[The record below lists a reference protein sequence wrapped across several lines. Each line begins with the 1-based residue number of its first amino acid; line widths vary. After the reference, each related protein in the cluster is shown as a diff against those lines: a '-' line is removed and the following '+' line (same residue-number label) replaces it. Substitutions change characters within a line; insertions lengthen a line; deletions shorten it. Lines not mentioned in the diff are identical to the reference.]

1 MAAPVSGLA
10 IASQLVE
17 LMGGRMWLESDVGRG
32 SRFHFVA
39 HFGVQHG
46 MATHLVPP
54 ASADLRDLR
63 VLVVDDNA
71 TNRRILEEMLASWR
85 MKPVSVDGARAALG
99 ALREA
104 ASASDPFRLVITDAM
119 MPGMDG
125 FALARAVRDD
135 ARLSGAT
142 LIMLTSAGLAQG
154 RARAHEAG
162 FAAYLS
168 KPVKQSDLLDA
179 IVTVFGST
187 SAPEHPLSRRVRR
200 SSSPRTGR
208 RRLHILVAEDNPT
221 NQKLVVTILEQR
233 RHTVV
238 VAPNGGDAVRR
249 AAERPFDVILMDVQM
264 PEMSG
269 LEATAAIRQREQET
283 GAHVPIVAMTAHA
296 MTGDRERCLE
306 AGMDAYVSKPLR
318 PAELLAAID
327 GVFASKNLVPHS
339 GPELRHQTPRTPAE
353 PALDGPALLAGFRGN
368 RRLLGEVIDVFLADT
383 PKLMAA
389 IQRAAEGRDAK
400 ALASSAHALKGSI
413 GLFAQQEAYQ
423 IARRLERTATGGDLT
438 GVQDACAALEREI
451 AGLRGQL
458 GKLRKQLRR
467 SAGRRPAPT
476 IRW

>member
-1 MAAPVSGLA
+1 
-10 IASQLVE
+10 
-17 LMGGRMWLESDVGRG
+17 
-32 SRFHFVA
+32 
-39 HFGVQHG
+39 
-46 MATHLVPP
+46 
-54 ASADLRDLR
+54 
-63 VLVVDDNA
+63 
-71 TNRRILEEMLASWR
+71 
-85 MKPVSVDGARAALG
+85 
-99 ALREA
+99 
-104 ASASDPFRLVITDAM
+104 M

-154 RARAHEAG
+154 RARAHEVG

-168 KPVKQSDLLDA
+168 KPVKQSELLDA

-208 RRLHILVAEDNPT
+208 RRRLHILVAEDNPT

-233 RHTVV
+233 GHTVV

-327 GVFASKNLVPHS
+327 GLFTSKNPVPNS
-339 GPELRHQTPRTPAE
+339 GTELRHQAPAPHSAAE

-368 RRLLGEVIDVFLADT
+368 RRLLGEVIDVFLADS

-423 IARRLERTATGGDLT
+423 IARRLERTATGGDLA
-438 GVQDACAALEREI
+438 GVQDACATLEREM
-451 AGLRGQL
+451 ASLRGQL
-458 GKLRKQLRR
+458 GDLRKQLRR
-467 SAGRRPAPT
+467 RPQA
-476 IRW
+476 RAR